1 MTYDTSKVDLTAGG
15 LYEVPYTVTDAAG
28 NTLDALRFVR
38 VIGSDTL
45 CLTVDGTPVLPGGTK
60 VLAAGGHTLSVEHLP
75 EIEPGICEPYYI
87 RVRRGI
93 YATGQMKYRGDGSA
107 TVASDGSFT
116 LTEAGYYTLILTT
129 QSRQTIRVLL
139 YVEN

>member
-1 MTYDTSKVDLTAGG
+1 MLTIEHLTKQFG
-15 LYEVPYTVTDAAG
+15 EK
-28 NTLDALRFVR
+28 TLFRD
-38 VIGSDTL
+38 L

-60 VLAAGGHTLSVEHLP
+60 VLAVGGHTLTVENLP

-93 YATGQMKYRGDGSA
+93 YATGQMKYRGDGSE